1 MRRSTTKRNRR
12 IKLTNH
18 QRTTIYR
25 KSRIKKYES
34 VIKIVRDTKVLDL
47 QKLGLRVDLSKT
59 LFNLTHKSKRVF
71 HVGNIEQQQKSL
83 HNVEHTIIQISTA
96 SENFT
101 GQPSQSNKQVDI
113 NLQYSRTQRDSIG
126 FCYANVR
133 YRWKTVQNRAD
144 YSTAN
149 LEHDNTEATTTT
161 SIKLQRRNEKS
172 QKITA
177 ITSCVSPALVAI
189 ATITNL

>member
-113 NLQYSRTQRDSIG
+113 NLQYFRTQRDSIG
-126 FCYANVR
+126 FCFANVR
-133 YRWKTVQNRAD
+133 YRWKTV
-144 YSTAN
+144 
-149 LEHDNTEATTTT
+149 
-161 SIKLQRRNEKS
+161 
-172 QKITA
+172 
-177 ITSCVSPALVAI
+177 
-189 ATITNL
+189 